1 MTPVLRA
8 RPDNRPPSSAGLW
21 LVPIGGALCLLPQV
35 SAATALLLGIAVAVV
50 VGNPWLPRTKRLTP
64 RLLAASVVGLGA
76 GMNLLQMEKV
86 GAAGVRYT
94 VISIGLTFAAGTLI
108 GRWARTRRDTS
119 LLITAGTA
127 ICGGSAIAALAPTV
141 RAGDEDV
148 SVALGTVFVLNAVAL
163 LLFPWVGHR
172 LSLSQSQFGL
182 WSALAIHDTS
192 SVVGATL
199 QYGRGALEV
208 GTTVK
213 LARALWIVPLTLVA
227 GYLRRK
233 PGGDEGPAAG
243 APKRPWF
250 ILGFL
255 LAAALVTWVPALRPA
270 GHGVEAIARRL
281 LVLTLFLIGAN
292 LTTATI
298 RRVGVRPFAQGLVL
312 WMLVAGATLG
322 AIELGWIH
330 DLTPAPTAASGSSPS
345 RSARTSRSPR

>member
-1 MTPVLRA
+1 MLRA
-8 RPDNRPPSSAGLW
+8 RLDNRPRPAAGLW
-21 LVPIGGALCLLPQV
+21 LVPIVGALCLLPQV
-35 SAATALLLGIAVAVV
+35 SAAAALVLGIAVAVAA
-50 VGNPWLPRTKRLTP
+50 GNPWLSRTKRLTP

-94 VISIGLTFAAGTLI
+94 VISIGLTFAAGTLL

-163 LLFPWVGHR
+163 LVFPWVGHR
-172 LSLSQSQFGL
+172 LSLSQAQFGL

-227 GYLRRK
+227 GYVRRK
-233 PGGDEGPAAG
+233 PDGEEGPAAG
-243 APKRPWF
+243 AVTRPWF

-312 WMLVAGATLG
+312 WLLVAGATLG

-330 DLTPAPTAASGSSPS
+330 DLTPAPTTASALSGS
-345 RSARTSRSPR
+345 RSARTSRSLR